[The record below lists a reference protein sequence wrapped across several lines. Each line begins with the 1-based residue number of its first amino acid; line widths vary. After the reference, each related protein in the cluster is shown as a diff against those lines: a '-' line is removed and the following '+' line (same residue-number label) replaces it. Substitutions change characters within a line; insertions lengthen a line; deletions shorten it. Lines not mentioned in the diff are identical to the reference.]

1 MEEQKEP
8 VQIEEVTFKPKAA
21 PLIADLIAEGERAL
35 EQAQKAMALAEEQ
48 RIVITPEPTL
58 WEKIKEKTDG
68 LLNVKGSPMT
78 STVGV
83 GTALVCYYEA
93 FDYFVSD
100 RALQAWIKVG
110 QGTFALVV
118 GIISQDPQSF
128 FKPKQ

>member
-1 MEEQKEP
+1 MQT
-8 VQIEEVTFKPKAA
+8 IDEVPPQA
-21 PLIADLIAEGERAL
+21 PLIADLVAEGEKAKKA
-35 EQAQKAMALAEEQ
+35 AQEAMALAEEHKT
-48 RIVITPEPTL
+48 VITPEPTL
-58 WEKIKEKTDG
+58 WEKIKEKADG

-83 GTALVCYYEA
+83 GAALVCYYEA

-100 RALQAWIKVG
+100 RALQAWMKVG